1 MGVLLALE
9 SQSLHYS
16 LFFFG
21 FCLAVRDFP
30 KAMVDWFSARTEHL
44 VVMKACPIIFV
55 THAEETVM
63 SRFHVWGEASFR
75 AESFRRFVALR
86 MMGTQG
92 LARRTETTQ
101 LVLVFSA

>member
-1 MGVLLALE
+1 
-9 SQSLHYS
+9 
-16 LFFFG
+16 
-21 FCLAVRDFP
+21 
-30 KAMVDWFSARTEHL
+30 MVDWSSARTEHL

-63 SRFHVWGEASFR
+63 FWFHVWGEASFR